1 MRKLLIIWVLGLMIS
16 MPCFSQLRQL
26 TDSSGIRYLVPI
38 SNIKKANLKFVELAR
53 LQEQEIVKDSI
64 ISLCYDQIDNY
75 DRLLSVSLREASA
88 ERSKTIA
95 LEEVNRIVTLDLD
108 DTQAKL
114 QETKTKLTLWKLGYI
129 PIVIIILLIK

>member
-26 TDSSGIRYLVPI
+26 TDSSGIWYLVPI